1 MAPSVAESNKDLVY
15 TPNLGCQQAHFSTI
29 HMTSFA
35 RTCPGLWLSFEEED
49 MARCELTGK
58 GPVVKNLVSHS
69 NIKTK
74 SVAMPN
80 VQSKRLY
87 SQTLNEFV
95 QLKVATSTIRSM
107 EHQGGFDAFV
117 LRAKDKDMS
126 KRALT
131 VKQRIARKIKGS

>member
-1 MAPSVAESNKDLVY
+1 
-15 TPNLGCQQAHFSTI
+15 
-29 HMTSFA
+29 
-35 RTCPGLWLSFEEED
+35 

-80 VQSKRLY
+80 VQSKRLF

-95 QLKVATSTIRSM
+95 QLKIATSTIRSM
-107 EHQGGFDAFV
+107 EHQGGFDAFI
-117 LRAKDKDMS
+117 LRAKDQKMS

-131 VKQRIARKIKGS
+131 VKQRIARKIQGS